1 LIKSDSY
8 QYGNIYCD
16 TSYSRG
22 GANHVDFEIF
32 KYSKDLIEYMQ
43 TYNQLM
49 VTCPHAITFN
59 HLTSQPSTQLHVLPT
74 QN

>member
-1 LIKSDSY
+1 M
-8 QYGNIYCD
+8 
-16 TSYSRG
+16 
-22 GANHVDFEIF
+22 VIF
-32 KYSKDLIEYMQ
+32 TATLAIPGVVPIMWILKYSKDLTEYMQ